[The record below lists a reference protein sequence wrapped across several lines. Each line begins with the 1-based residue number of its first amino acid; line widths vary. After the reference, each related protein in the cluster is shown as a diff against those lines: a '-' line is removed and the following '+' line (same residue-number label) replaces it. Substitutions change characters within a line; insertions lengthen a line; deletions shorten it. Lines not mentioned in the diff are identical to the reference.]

1 MQTKPFVIY
10 KSSAGSGKTYTL
22 TKEYLKLALRNPISF
37 RSILAVTFTNKAT
50 HEMKER
56 ILSQLARL
64 RGEVIP
70 EETMDAELMEALGCG
85 EEGLKEKANLALSAI
100 LHDYGRFSVSTID
113 SFFQKIVR
121 AFAREMDL
129 NAQFELELDQDAVLS
144 KTVDRVV
151 EKAVSDAELHQW
163 MVEYAI
169 EQIQEGKSWD
179 IRKNIRDLAK
189 QMFQEDFKKYGHEI
203 RAFLDERES
212 IEALKKYIKTGR
224 AEIIAE
230 AKNLKVQANQIR
242 QRHGLEWTDF
252 KDGARSF
259 ARKFDLLGD
268 LPSPIP
274 ELTDNQSSLAFQLE
288 GWYTKTSKK
297 KDAITAAYEE
307 GLGNILGRFPD
318 LQHRWNTISAI
329 GRNIHVFGLFRYL
342 LDELAVLKEE
352 ENILLISDA
361 NEFLKEITA
370 ETDAPFIYEKV
381 GNQFR
386 HFLIDEFQDTSGFQW
401 ASFKPLL
408 QNSLA
413 QGNANLLVGDV
424 KQSIYRWRGGDMRL
438 MLEEVESEIGLDYIQ
453 ENNLDTNFRS
463 LPNIIDFNNALFKHL
478 PQAFESKLE
487 RDFGTNGQ
495 GIISKAYS
503 EVFQHVSARKVRLGL
518 GGLVRFEVLEGDREE
533 EESKFLGQV
542 LAKVPQMVIEL
553 QEKGYGLRDIAFL
566 VRTKAEGE
574 QIADCLMEYAHLH
587 PDTRY
592 RFDVLSDESMFLT
605 KSTAVL
611 ALEAALRYLSD
622 PKDRLAWKTMWYY
635 FAISQ
640 EREIGHGLF
649 SEKNVPDWAEQAIAG
664 FEGKK
669 VTWQKLPLIELV
681 EELIVQ
687 LGIEGEGLERAYIA
701 GFKEAVYDFTQ
712 RNRADLGGFLEWWEQ
727 EKGKRTVKIPES
739 HEAMRILTIHKSKGL
754 QFKAVL
760 MPFLK
765 WTIFDTTKNNILWAP
780 FQPEGTGTSAII
792 PVRLEKSLGESE
804 FAELYRNEAVMSYLD
819 SLNMLYVAFTRAEEV
834 LWGLV
839 EYQKDPKGNRIQNFV
854 QQYIEQVKEGENV
867 TYDPE
872 TRVFQMG
879 GWPEKTPQ
887 VVSATPELPLR
898 WEYRAWRDLIQVRDF
913 AGDFTENGLARRR
926 KREFGSL
933 IHELLER
940 SSSKSDAMMGLEEF
954 FFQGRLDQAEK
965 EIVHVQLT
973 VLFDNPRFASWFSG
987 ENRSLVEQGVI
998 LPGGQQKRP
1007 DRILVGKDCVTVVD
1021 FKTGEAQEKYMTQ
1034 LLGYMALVREMTG
1047 LPAKGFIC
1055 YLESAEIVEVAG

>member
-22 TKEYLKLALRNPISF
+22 TKEYLKLALRNPIAF
-37 RSILAVTFTNKAT
+37 RGILAVTFTNKAT

-64 RGEVIP
+64 RVEVVP

-144 KTVDRVV
+144 KTVDRVI
-151 EKAVSDAELHQW
+151 EKAVSDTELHQW

-179 IRKNIRDLAK
+179 IRKNIQELANK
-189 QMFQEDFKKYGHEI
+189 IFQEDFKKYGNEI
-203 RAFLDERES
+203 RKFLDDKD
-212 IEALKKYIKTGR
+212 ALEGLKNFARKGR

-230 AKNLKVQANQIR
+230 AKNLKSQANQIR

-252 KDGARSF
+252 KGGSRSF
-259 ARKFDLLGD
+259 ANKFDRFGEMPNPIAD
-268 LPSPIP
+268 LRNTKGELPPSVN
-274 ELTDNQSSLAFQLE
+274 E
-288 GWYTKTSKK
+288 WYTKTSKSAQ
-297 KDAITAAYEE
+297 AIISAYEE
-307 GLGNILGRFPD
+307 GLGSLIGKALE
-318 LQHRWNTISAI
+318 LEQRWNTIIAL
-329 GRNIHVFGLFRYL
+329 GRNIYVFGLFRYL
-342 LDELAVLKEE
+342 LDELAAVKDE

-453 ENNLDTNFRS
+453 EKNLDTNFRS

-495 GIISKAYS
+495 EIISKAYS
-503 EVFQHVSARKVRLGL
+503 EVFQHVSARKVGLGL

-533 EESKFLGQV
+533 EEGKFLGQV

-553 QEKGYGLRDIAFL
+553 QQKGYGLRDIAFL

-574 QIADCLMEYAHLH
+574 EIADCLMDYAHQH
-587 PDTRY
+587 PDTGF

-605 KSTAVL
+605 KSVAVV

-622 PKDRLAWKTMWYY
+622 PKDELAWKTMWYY
-635 FAISQ
+635 YAVGQ
-640 EREIGHGLF
+640 GNAIGHALF
-649 SEKNVPDWAEQAIAG
+649 SSGNGPDWVERGIAG
-664 FEGKK
+664 FENEISG
-669 VTWQKLPLIELV
+669 WIKLPLMELV
-681 EELIVQ
+681 EELIEQ
-687 LGIEGEGLERAYIA
+687 LGIKGEGLEMAYIA
-701 GFKEAVYDFTQ
+701 AFKEAVYDFTQ
-712 RNRADLGGFLEWWEQ
+712 FNRADLAGFLEWWEQ

-754 QFKAVL
+754 QFKVVL

-765 WTIFDTTKNNILWAP
+765 WTIFDTTKSNILWAP
-780 FQPEGTGTSAII
+780 FQAQGLDAIVPLRLDKKLGKSAF
-792 PVRLEKSLGESE
+792 S
-804 FAELYRNEAVMSYLD
+804 ELYRSEAVMSYLD

-834 LWGLV
+834 LWGLLPF
-839 EYQKDPKGNRIQNFV
+839 QKEPKGSSIQNFV
-854 QQYIEQVKEGENV
+854 QQYVERVGKGEYGS
-867 TYDPE
+867 YDADS
-872 TRVFQMG
+872 RVYELG
-879 GWPEKTPQ
+879 IWPKKSQQTVASAP
-887 VVSATPELPLR
+887 VVPLR
-898 WEYRAWRDLIQVRDF
+898 WEYQAWDELLQVREF
-913 AGDFTENGLARRR
+913 AGDFSESGLERRR
-926 KREFGSL
+926 KREFGSM
-933 IHELLER
+933 IHELLEK
-940 SSSKSDAMMGLEEF
+940 SGSKAEVMMGLEELHF
-954 FFQGRLDQAEK
+954 EGRLDQVEQETVK
-965 EIVHVQLT
+965 SQLDR
-973 VLFDNPRFASWFSG
+973 LFDNPVFASWFSG
-987 ENRSLVEQGVI
+987 EYPTMVEQGII

-1007 DRILVGKDCVTVVD
+1007 DRILVGKDCVRVVD

-1034 LLGYMALVREMTG
+1034 LLEYMALVGEMTG

>member
-22 TKEYLKLALRNPISF
+22 TKEYLKLALRNPIAF
-37 RSILAVTFTNKAT
+37 RGILAVTFTNKAT

-64 RGEVIP
+64 RVEVVP

-85 EEGLKEKANLALSAI
+85 EEGLNEKANLALSAI

-144 KTVDRVV
+144 KTVDRVI
-151 EKAVSDAELHQW
+151 EKAVSDTELHQW

-179 IRKNIRDLAK
+179 IRKNIQELANK
-189 QMFQEDFKKYGHEI
+189 IFQEDFKKYGNEI
-203 RAFLDERES
+203 RKFLDDKD
-212 IEALKKYIKTGR
+212 ALEGLKNFARKGR

-230 AKNLKVQANQIR
+230 AKNLKSQANQIR

-342 LDELAVLKEE
+342 LDELAAVKEE

-453 ENNLDTNFRS
+453 EKNLDTNFRS
-463 LPNIIDFNNALFKHL
+463 LPNIINFNNALFEHL
-478 PQAFESKLE
+478 PKAFEAKLE
-487 RDFGTNGQ
+487 VDFETDGQ
-495 GIISKAYS
+495 GILSKAFS
-503 EVFQHVSARKVRLGL
+503 EVFQNVSDRKSKLDL
-518 GGLVRFEVLEGDREE
+518 DGLVRFEVLESDKDDEE
-533 EESKFLGQV
+533 GKFSGQV

-553 QEKGYGLRDIAFL
+553 QQKGYGLRDIAFL

-574 QIADCLMEYAHLH
+574 EIADCLMDYARQH
-587 PDTRY
+587 PDTGF

-605 KSTAVL
+605 KSVAVV

-649 SEKNVPDWAEQAIAG
+649 SEENVPDWSEQAIAG

-712 RNRADLGGFLEWWEQ
+712 HNRADLGGFLEWWEQ

-754 QFKAVL
+754 QFKVVL
-760 MPFLK
+760 VPFLK

-780 FQPEGTGTSAII
+780 FQAQGLDAIVPLRLDKNLGKSA
-792 PVRLEKSLGESE
+792 
-804 FAELYRNEAVMSYLD
+804 FAELYRSEAVMSYLD

-834 LWGLV
+834 LWGLLPF
-839 EYQKDPKGNRIQNFV
+839 QKEPKGNSIQNFV
-854 QQYIEQVKEGENV
+854 QQYVERVGKGEYGS
-867 TYDPE
+867 YDADS
-872 TRVFQMG
+872 RVYELGIWPKKSQQMV
-879 GWPEKTPQ
+879 PSAP
-887 VVSATPELPLR
+887 VVPLR
-898 WEYRAWRDLIQVRDF
+898 WEYQAWDELLQVREF
-913 AGDFTENGLARRR
+913 AGDFSESGLERRR
-926 KREFGSL
+926 KREFGSM

-954 FFQGRLDQAEK
+954 FFQGRLDQTER

-987 ENRSLVEQGVI
+987 ENRSLVEQGII

-1021 FKTGEAQEKYMTQ
+1021 FKTGEAQEKYMPQ

-1055 YLESAEIVEVAG
+1055 YLESTEIVEVAG

>member
-22 TKEYLKLALRNPISF
+22 TKEYLKLALRNPIAF
-37 RSILAVTFTNKAT
+37 RGILAVTFTNKAT

-64 RGEVIP
+64 RREVRP
-70 EETMDAELMEALGCG
+70 EETMDAELMEVLGCG
-85 EEGLKEKANLALSAI
+85 QEALKEKANMALSAI

-113 SFFQKIVR
+113 SFFQRIVR

-179 IRKNIRDLAK
+179 IRKNIHDLAK
-189 QMFQEDFKKYGHEI
+189 QIFQEDFKKYGNEI
-203 RAFLDERES
+203 RAFLDERAA
-212 IEALKKYIKTGR
+212 IEALKKYIKTAR

-252 KDGARSF
+252 RDGARSF

-274 ELTDNQSSLAFQLE
+274 ELTDNQSSLAFQLD

-318 LQHRWNTISAI
+318 LQHRWNTIIAL
-329 GRNIHVFGLFRYL
+329 GRNIYVFGLFRYL
-342 LDELAVLKEE
+342 LDELAAVKDE

-408 QNSLA
+408 QNSIA

-453 ENNLDTNFRS
+453 EKNLDTNFRS
-463 LPNIIDFNNALFKHL
+463 LPNIINFNNALFKHL
-478 PQAFESKLE
+478 PKAFESKLE
-487 RDFGTNGQ
+487 ADFETDGH
-495 GIISKAYS
+495 GILSKAYS
-503 EVFQHVSARKVRLGL
+503 EVFQNVSERKARLDL
-518 GGLVRFEVLEGDREE
+518 DGLVRFEVLEVDKEE
-533 EESKFLGQV
+533 EDGKFLDQV
-542 LAKVPQMVIEL
+542 LDKVPQMVIEL

-574 QIADCLMEYAHLH
+574 EIADCLMDYAHQH
-587 PDTRY
+587 PDTGF

-605 KSTAVL
+605 KSVAVV

-622 PKDRLAWKTMWYY
+622 PKDELAWKTMWYY
-635 FAISQ
+635 YAVGQ
-640 EREIGHGLF
+640 GYDIGHGLF
-649 SEKNVPDWAEQAIAG
+649 SSENVPDWVERGNSG
-664 FEGKK
+664 FENKIVG
-669 VTWQKLPLIELV
+669 WSKLPLMELV
-681 EELIVQ
+681 EELIEQ
-687 LGIEGEGLERAYIA
+687 LGVKGEGLEMAYIA
-701 GFKEAVYDFTQ
+701 AFKEAVYDFTQ
-712 RNRADLGGFLEWWEQ
+712 FNRADLAGFLEWWED

-754 QFKAVL
+754 QFKVVL

-765 WTIFDTTKNNILWAP
+765 WSIFDTTKNNILWAP
-780 FQPEGTGTSAII
+780 FQAPGLDTIVPLRLDKKLGKSA
-792 PVRLEKSLGESE
+792 

-834 LWGLV
+834 LWGLLPF
-839 EYQKDPKGNRIQNFV
+839 QKEPKGNSIQNFV
-854 QQYIEQVKEGENV
+854 QQYVERVGEGENGSC
-867 TYDPE
+867 DSE
-872 TRVFQMG
+872 TRVYELG
-879 GWPEKTPQ
+879 TWPKKSQQTVTPAP
-887 VVSATPELPLR
+887 VVPLR
-898 WEYRAWRDLIQVRDF
+898 WEYQAWEELLQVREF
-913 AGDFTENGLARRR
+913 AGDFSESGLERRR
-926 KREFGSL
+926 KREFGSM
-933 IHELLER
+933 IHELLEK
-940 SSSKSDAMMGLEEF
+940 SASKAGVTMGLEELLF
-954 FFQGRLDQAEK
+954 EGRLDQEEK
-965 EIVHVQLT
+965 ETVKSQLDR
-973 VLFDNPRFASWFSG
+973 LFDNPTFASWFSD
-987 ENRSLVEQGVI
+987 ENPTMVEQGII

-1007 DRILVGKDCVTVVD
+1007 DRIIIGKDSVTIVD
-1021 FKTGEAQEKYMTQ
+1021 FKTGEAQEKYLTQ
-1034 LLGYMALVREMTG
+1034 LRDYLGIVAEMTE
-1047 LPAKGFIC
+1047 LPTKGFLC
-1055 YLESAEIVEVAG
+1055 YLETGEIQELA